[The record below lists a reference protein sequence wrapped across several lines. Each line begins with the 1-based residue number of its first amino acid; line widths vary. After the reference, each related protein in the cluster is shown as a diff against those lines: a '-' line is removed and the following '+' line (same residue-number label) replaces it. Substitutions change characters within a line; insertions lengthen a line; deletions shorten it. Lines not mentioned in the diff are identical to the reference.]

1 MNILITGSNGQ
12 LGKDC
17 EHVFKN
23 NHQTTCVDI
32 EDLDITSLDQVDVL
46 VKKIQPD
53 IIINC
58 AAFTQ
63 VDACETKKKTA
74 DNINVNGP
82 ENLAK
87 SARKNNSL
95 LVHISSDYVFD
106 GKKKSTESYV
116 EKDFPS
122 PLSYYGRTKLSG
134 ERSVINNTENYII
147 LRTAWL
153 YGFYGHNFLKAILKK
168 ALNQPETQLKI
179 VNDQFG
185 SPTWSFSLAL
195 QIAHLVK
202 NKGWG
207 LYHASSEGACSWY
220 DFAKYFLEKFNVP
233 HNITPCTTEEYPTP
247 AIRPKCSILENQR
260 LKNGNLNKM
269 NHWQTDLDEYIH
281 QYGDLLIKES
291 RQ

>member
-1 MNILITGSNGQ
+1 MNILITGGNGQ

-17 EHVFKN
+17 ERVFKK
-23 NHQTTCVDI
+23 NHTTTCVDI
-32 EDLDITSLDQVDVL
+32 EDLDITDPDQVDVV
-46 VKKIQPD
+46 VKKTRPD

-63 VDACETKKKTA
+63 VDACETQKKAA
-74 DNINVNGP
+74 DNVNVNGP

-95 LVHISSDYVFD
+95 LVHISSDYVFN
-106 GKKKSTESYV
+106 GKKESTESYV

-122 PLSYYGRTKLSG
+122 PQSYYGRTKLTG
-134 ERSVINNTENYII
+134 ERSVLHNTENYII

-168 ALNQPETQLKI
+168 TLNQPETQLKI

-185 SPTWSFSLAL
+185 SPTWSFSLAI
-195 QIAHLVK
+195 QIEHLVK

-207 LYHASSEGACSWY
+207 IYHASSEGSCSWY
-220 DFAKYFLEKFNVP
+220 DFAKYFLKKLDVP

-247 AIRPKCSILENQR
+247 AIRPKCSVLENQR
-260 LKNGNLNKM
+260 LKKANLNKM
-269 NHWQTDLDEYIH
+269 NHWQTDLDKYIH
-281 QYGDLLIKES
+281 QYGDRLIQES
-291 RQ
+291 RK